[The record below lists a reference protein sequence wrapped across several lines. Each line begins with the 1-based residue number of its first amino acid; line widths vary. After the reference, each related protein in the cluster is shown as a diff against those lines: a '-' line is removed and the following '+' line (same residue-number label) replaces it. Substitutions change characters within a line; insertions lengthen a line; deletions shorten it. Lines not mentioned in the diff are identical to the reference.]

1 MEFKS
6 GPIKLSVGPKP
17 RDPAADRAT
26 LQAIEAALEAEDYP
40 AAVARAEA
48 ALADGLQHPMVFNL
62 AAERLEGE
70 GRFADA
76 LNLLQRG
83 HQMAPDDLAL
93 RQSLGLCLFRLRQ
106 FPAALPHFE
115 ALIAAEPDFAPA
127 HAALGATLEALGD
140 DARAETAYN
149 RAWALQPENLLAIG
163 GLASIA
169 SRGGRHAEARALAER
184 VLQSEPGYP
193 EAVIAVVRA
202 DLAEGKRA
210 EAEASVAALVAD
222 PRVSDEQRA
231 MARALLA
238 DPSDA

>member
-17 RDPAADRAT
+17 RDPAADLAT
-26 LQAIEAALEAEDYP
+26 LQAIEAALEAEDY
-40 AAVARAEA
+40 AAAMARAEA
-48 ALADGLQHPMVFNL
+48 ALADGLQHPMVLNL
-62 AAERLEGE
+62 AAERLEAE
-70 GRFADA
+70 ERFADA
-76 LNLLQRG
+76 LGLLQRG
-83 HQMAPDDLAL
+83 HQMAPDDLGL

-106 FPAALPHFE
+106 FQTALPHFE

-193 EAVIAVVRA
+193 EAVIAIVRA
-202 DLAEGKRA
+202 DLAEGRRA
-210 EAEASVAALVAD
+210 QAEASVAALVAD

>member
-26 LQAIEAALEAEDYP
+26 LQAIEAALEAEDY
-40 AAVARAEA
+40 ARAVGLAGA
-48 ALADGLQHPMVFNL
+48 ALADGLQHPMVLNL
-62 AAERLEGE
+62 AAERLESE
-70 GRFADA
+70 GRFAEA

-83 HQMAPDDLAL
+83 HQMAPNDLGL

-106 FPAALPHFE
+106 FQASLPHFE

-127 HAALGATLEALGD
+127 HAALGAALEALGED
-140 DARAETAYN
+140 TRAEAAYN
-149 RAWALQPENLLAIG
+149 RAWTLQPENLLAIG

-169 SRGGRHAEARALAER
+169 SRAGRHAEARSLAER

-193 EAVIAVVRA
+193 EAVIAIVRA
-202 DLAEGKRA
+202 DLAEGRRA
-210 EAEASVAALVAD
+210 EAEAAIAGLVAD

-231 MARALLA
+231 MARALLG
-238 DPSDA
+238 DS